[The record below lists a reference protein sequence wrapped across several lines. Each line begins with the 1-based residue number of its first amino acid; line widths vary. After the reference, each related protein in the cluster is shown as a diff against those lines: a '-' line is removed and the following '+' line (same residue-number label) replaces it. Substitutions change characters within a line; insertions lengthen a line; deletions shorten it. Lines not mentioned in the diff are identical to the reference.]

1 MRTAKSAIHAKAGEG
16 PCGLENAKM
25 ALSQIEG
32 VFDVEANHVLDLIK
46 VEYDQDRVTLA
57 QIRRIVKKAC
67 TEQRI
72 GAKNLWGLSGIMI
85 GLKDEATVRVSAR
98 RSQTCPAEWWLSAG
112 YKA

>member
-1 MRTAKSAIHAKAGEG
+1 METLLQTATENTSKIFTSILLEKNVRRRGLSKHMRTAKSAIHAKAGEG

-25 ALSQIEG
+25 AVSQIEG

-67 TEQRI
+67 TQYRHATYRI
-72 GAKNLWGLSGIMI
+72 N
-85 GLKDEATVRVSAR
+85 
-98 RSQTCPAEWWLSAG
+98 
-112 YKA
+112 

>member
-1 MRTAKSAIHAKAGEG
+1 METLLQTATENTSKIFTSILLEKNVRRRGLSKHMRTAKSAIHAKAGEG

-25 ALSQIEG
+25 AVSQIEG

-57 QIRRIVKKAC
+57 QIRRIVKNAC

-72 GAKNLWGLSGIMI
+72 GAKNL
-85 GLKDEATVRVSAR
+85 
-98 RSQTCPAEWWLSAG
+98 
-112 YKA
+112 